1 MEKLTKE
8 EFEYLSKYEDRL
20 KTAVGSNFVR
30 AVPSGAVHKM
40 REIYSRLI
48 GKTYSMNE
56 NCGGCILTLCK
67 KLNTPY
73 NEYKETIE
81 GDSTGCTTETDTDTP
96 EISGGEVQTGDTK
109 RTKNK
114 YGVSQVT
121 LNSDFL
127 KALAELKNQQ
137 EPFTSSIKQIIAD
150 RYETL
155 WTAAMERGDLKTA
168 TNILKQESDLFGLNT
183 IKQDIDVNAGEFE
196 ITFN

>member
-1 MEKLTKE
+1 MNIKKQSKGTPLDAQQRLT
-8 EFEYLSKYEDRL
+8 LILQRL
-20 KTAVGSNFVR
+20 AEGK
-30 AVPSGAVHKM
+30 
-40 REIYSRLI
+40 SRLEI
-48 GKTYSMNE
+48 QNE
-56 NCGGCILTLCK
+56 LKG
-67 KLNTPY
+67 
-73 NEYKETIE
+73 
-81 GDSTGCTTETDTDTP
+81 
-96 EISGGEVQTGDTK
+96 
-109 RTKNK
+109 K

>member
-1 MEKLTKE
+1 MNIKKQSKGTPLDAQQRLT
-8 EFEYLSKYEDRL
+8 LILQRL
-20 KTAVGSNFVR
+20 GEGK
-30 AVPSGAVHKM
+30 
-40 REIYSRLI
+40 SRLEI
-48 GKTYSMNE
+48 QNE
-56 NCGGCILTLCK
+56 L
-67 KLNTPY
+67 
-73 NEYKETIE
+73 
-81 GDSTGCTTETDTDTP
+81 
-96 EISGGEVQTGDTK
+96 
-109 RTKNK
+109 KNK

>member
-1 MEKLTKE
+1 MFLTMNIKKQ
-8 EFEYLSKYEDRL
+8 SKGTPLDAQQRL
-20 KTAVGSNFVR
+20 TLILQRLGEGK
-30 AVPSGAVHKM
+30 
-40 REIYSRLI
+40 SRLEI
-48 GKTYSMNE
+48 QNE
-56 NCGGCILTLCK
+56 L
-67 KLNTPY
+67 
-73 NEYKETIE
+73 
-81 GDSTGCTTETDTDTP
+81 
-96 EISGGEVQTGDTK
+96 
-109 RTKNK
+109 KNK

>member
-1 MEKLTKE
+1 MNIKKQSKGTPLDAQQRLT
-8 EFEYLSKYEDRL
+8 LILQRL
-20 KTAVGSNFVR
+20 AEGK
-30 AVPSGAVHKM
+30 
-40 REIYSRLI
+40 SRLEI
-48 GKTYSMNE
+48 QNE
-56 NCGGCILTLCK
+56 L
-67 KLNTPY
+67 
-73 NEYKETIE
+73 
-81 GDSTGCTTETDTDTP
+81 
-96 EISGGEVQTGDTK
+96 
-109 RTKNK
+109 KNK

>member
-1 MEKLTKE
+1 MFLTMNIKKQ
-8 EFEYLSKYEDRL
+8 SKGTPLDAQQRL
-20 KTAVGSNFVR
+20 TLILQRLAEGK
-30 AVPSGAVHKM
+30 
-40 REIYSRLI
+40 SRLEI
-48 GKTYSMNE
+48 QNE
-56 NCGGCILTLCK
+56 L
-67 KLNTPY
+67 
-73 NEYKETIE
+73 
-81 GDSTGCTTETDTDTP
+81 
-96 EISGGEVQTGDTK
+96 
-109 RTKNK
+109 KNK

>member
-30 AVPSGAVHKM
+30 AIPSGVVHKM

-81 GDSTGCTTETDTDTP
+81 GNSTGCTTETDTDTP

-109 RTKNK
+109 RTKRK
-114 YGVSQVT
+114 VRSK
-121 LNSDFL
+121 S
-127 KALAELKNQQ
+127 
-137 EPFTSSIKQIIAD
+137 
-150 RYETL
+150 
-155 WTAAMERGDLKTA
+155 GDSK
-168 TNILKQESDLFGLNT
+168 
-183 IKQDIDVNAGEFE
+183 
-196 ITFN
+196 